1 MTALI
6 TSLAQGKQVLDNYI
20 LDDRPLNLDEMRAL
34 QDNLTNGI
42 NEMQAVL
49 RLLTPQQK
57 AHPMAL
63 KLLKRLGM
71 RGF

>member
-1 MTALI
+1 MNALI
-6 TSLAQGKQVLDNYI
+6 TNLAQGKKVLDNYL

-57 AHPMAL
+57 QHPMVF
-63 KLLKRLGM
+63 KLIARLGM
-71 RGF
+71 RGI